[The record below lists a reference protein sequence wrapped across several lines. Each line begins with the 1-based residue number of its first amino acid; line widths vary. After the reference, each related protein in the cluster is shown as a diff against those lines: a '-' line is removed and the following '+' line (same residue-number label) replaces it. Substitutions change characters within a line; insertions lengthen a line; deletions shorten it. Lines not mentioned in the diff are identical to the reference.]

1 MCLIG
6 MAQELTGRL
15 CQQESA
21 TAFTALDAK
30 QSAQNL
36 Q

>member
-1 MCLIG
+1 MS
-6 MAQELTGRL
+6 LTGVARVLTEKL

>member
-1 MCLIG
+1 MYLIG
-6 MAQELTGRL
+6 VERALTEKL
-15 CQQESA
+15 SQQESA
-21 TAFTALDAK
+21 TAFTALDVK

>member
-1 MCLIG
+1 MFLIG
-6 MAQELTGRL
+6 MAQVLTGKL
-15 CQQESA
+15 CLQENA